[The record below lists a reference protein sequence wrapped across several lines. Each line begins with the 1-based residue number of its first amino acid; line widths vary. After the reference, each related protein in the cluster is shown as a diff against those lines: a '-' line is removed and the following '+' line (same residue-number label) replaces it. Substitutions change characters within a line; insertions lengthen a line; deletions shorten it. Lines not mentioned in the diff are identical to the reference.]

1 MVADDHY
8 DCWRS
13 GELLSRPPKPTA
25 SHGMAYQLALARR
38 TARFGGH
45 LAKAAQTAA
54 IPKTTL

>member
-13 GELLSRPPKPTA
+13 GELLNRPRKPTWLIK
-25 SHGMAYQLALARR
+25 LALTRR

-45 LAKAAQTAA
+45 LAKAAPTAA